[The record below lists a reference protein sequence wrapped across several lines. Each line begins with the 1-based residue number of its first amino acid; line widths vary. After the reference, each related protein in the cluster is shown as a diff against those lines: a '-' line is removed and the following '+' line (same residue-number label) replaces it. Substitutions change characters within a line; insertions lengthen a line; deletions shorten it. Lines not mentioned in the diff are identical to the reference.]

1 MSDINTI
8 TGDTLDDILDY
19 VIARFESVLGYK
31 QIPWAIKEDDLPDI
45 DSPVFYLSG
54 TSQLDR
60 SYSSSYHAECRDV
73 IRLKVLNQIKNQEPV
88 VARKKIIE
96 ECARMETEFIKNTE
110 SDNFTFLNF
119 SKTIDIYHDNYFL
132 VTVELEVSYERS
144 L

>member
-19 VIARFESVLGYK
+19 VIARFENVLDYR

-54 TSQLDR
+54 TTQLDR
-60 SYSSSYHAECRDV
+60 SYNSSYQAECRDV
-73 IRLKVLNQIKNQEPV
+73 IRLKVLYQIKNQEPV
-88 VARKKIIE
+88 TARKKIIE

-110 SDNFTFLNF
+110 SDNFAFLNF
-119 SKTIDIYHDNYFL
+119 SKAIDIYHDNYFL
-132 VTVELEVSYERS
+132 VTVELETRYERS